1 MLSASSLLPLA
12 QQFGHQTP
20 EFHPSMPIKHCTKA
34 LGCKSE
40 QTKATIDSNW
50 RWTHKTGTTDNC
62 YTGNMWNTTYCP
74 GDDSKTCTQN
84 CALDGVDET
93 TWHCTYGIDWDES
106 VGMMNFSFVTQ
117 GPYSRNVGGRTYL
130 MEDDDNYKMF
140 KLLDQEFTF
149 TVSAGGLP
157 CGLNGAVYFVEMEK
171 DGGKSSFSTNEAG
184 AKLGTGYCDAQCPH
198 DLKWINGEANMIGWV
213 PSKTDMNAGTG
224 KYGTCCAE
232 LDIWEANKIS
242 TQMTVHGCKE
252 VTDPSIP
259 GVGTSR
265 QRCEGITCGDNSA
278 HQRFN
283 GTCDKDG
290 CDINPYRVGE
300 HDFYGPG
307 PSFQIDSTKEVT
319 VVTQFPTNPDGTL
332 KEMIRFYVQDGK
344 RIDEPLPSYSAQC
357 TGSNCSSITN
367 EMCDVQKKLFGDVN
381 DFEAKGGI
389 AKMGEAM
396 GRGMAL
402 VMSMWDDHDVN
413 MLWLDSTYPV
423 PDPPGS
429 TPKPGAPRGSCDTT
443 SGDPKDIE
451 SNEPHSYVVYKDIR
465 YGEIG
470 STLADPLTP
479 PSPPKAPTQ
488 CPHPSTYGTGLAK
501 AKAAQKM
508 LLANA
513 AA

>member
-1 MLSASSLLPLA
+1 
-12 QQFGHQTP
+12 
-20 EFHPSMPIKHCTKA
+20 
-34 LGCKSE
+34 
-40 QTKATIDSNW
+40 
-50 RWTHKTGTTDNC
+50 
-62 YTGNMWNTTYCP
+62 
-74 GDDSKTCTQN
+74 
-84 CALDGVDET
+84 
-93 TWHCTYGIDWDES
+93 
-106 VGMMNFSFVTQ
+106 
-117 GPYSRNVGGRTYL
+117 
-130 MEDDDNYKMF
+130 
-140 KLLDQEFTF
+140 
-149 TVSAGGLP
+149 
-157 CGLNGAVYFVEMEK
+157 
-171 DGGKSSFSTNEAG
+171 
-184 AKLGTGYCDAQCPH
+184 
-198 DLKWINGEANMIGWV
+198 
-213 PSKTDMNAGTG
+213 
-224 KYGTCCAE
+224 
-232 LDIWEANKIS
+232 
-242 TQMTVHGCKE
+242 
-252 VTDPSIP
+252 
-259 GVGTSR
+259 
-265 QRCEGITCGDNSA
+265 
-278 HQRFN
+278 
-283 GTCDKDG
+283 
-290 CDINPYRVGE
+290 
-300 HDFYGPG
+300 
-307 PSFQIDSTKEVT
+307 
-319 VVTQFPTNPDGTL
+319 
-332 KEMIRFYVQDGK
+332 MIRFYVQDGK

-429 TPKPGAPRGSCDTT
+429 TPKPGAPRGSCDVT

-488 CPHPSTYGTGLAK
+488 CPHPSTYGEGLAK
-501 AKAAQKM
+501 AKAAQQM